1 MIGLQVGWCPEQPKL
16 VSPAPRR
23 LSEEE
28 EVEANPDQRLQPGA
42 ESTTIRCRASILRRC
57 PSTRPIQLLASLSRQ
72 SEVRLKFI
80 SLPGN
85 EQLSKVEGVLN
96 SDCIC
101 SLLFMKTEYA
111 VCKGL

>member
-42 ESTTIRCRASILRRC
+42 ESTTIRCRASILRR
-57 PSTRPIQLLASLSRQ
+57 
-72 SEVRLKFI
+72 
-80 SLPGN
+80 
-85 EQLSKVEGVLN
+85 
-96 SDCIC
+96 
-101 SLLFMKTEYA
+101 
-111 VCKGL
+111 